1 MVNQITINEYSV
13 LDKAVAEY
21 LKTGKIKLLC
31 PRCGK
36 SLVYEV
42 FGSLEI
48 IRCEDKTCI
57 KSIRRGI

>member
-1 MVNQITINEYSV
+1 MVNQITTNEYSV

-21 LKTGKIKLLC
+21 LNAGKITLLC

-36 SLVYEV
+36 PLIYEA